1 MTVNL
6 PTLNI
11 EHLHG
16 PEEIPYGEAEL
27 LVLCLVRD
35 GRPWIKAFVEHY
47 SALGAKHIVFL
58 DNDSSDGTVAAAS
71 RYDNVTV
78 LQTKLP
84 FKDGQLLMRQY
95 LIARFGKD
103 RWSLCV
109 DIDELFDYPYSDV
122 IGLGSLLGYLDSK
135 SYTAV
140 AAYMLDMIPNKPL
153 AGRTGEPEELSKE
166 QHTFYDLSGLRRR
179 SIKEHPHFSGNRLES
194 NEIEWIRGGIRDTL
208 FRVAPT
214 LTKFPLV
221 FSNGRVMP
229 MEGSPH
235 GVANARIADLSCV
248 LFHYKFLSYFR
259 EQVARAVREEN
270 YWNNSAQYKQYLAV
284 LGRNTSLTLKQDTS
298 KEIAS
303 VNDLLEDQ
311 FLVVSDAYVRW
322 VNIEEERSVLGEAQ
336 SGEPHVPAEAFLRAN
351 QRDRAKTL
359 RIQRLER
366 QLRDRNRRI
375 RRSKRKQQRLK
386 LRVRSLKQRL
396 KGMEASRVWK
406 LAGVMRGITARMW
419 GS

>member
-1 MTVNL
+1 MRRAS
-6 PTLNI
+6 TLSRDSGFEGGCEAEVVRREEDVSTEQI
-11 EHLHG
+11 GGFEVEHLCG
-16 PEEIPYGEAEL
+16 PEEISYKENEL
-27 LVLCLVRD
+27 IVVCLVRD
-35 GRPWIKAFVEHY
+35 GEPWVKAFVEHY
-47 SALGAKHIVFL
+47 IHLGARHLVFL
-58 DNDSSDGTVAAAS
+58 DNNSGDGTVSAAS
-71 RYDNVTV
+71 EYDNVTV
-78 LQTKLP
+78 LRVGLP
-84 FKDGQLLMRQY
+84 FDADIDGTLGQMVMRKY
-95 LIARFGKD
+95 LIERFGKV

-336 SGEPHVPAEAFLRAN
+336 SGEPHVP
-351 QRDRAKTL
+351 
-359 RIQRLER
+359 
-366 QLRDRNRRI
+366 
-375 RRSKRKQQRLK
+375 
-386 LRVRSLKQRL
+386 V
-396 KGMEASRVWK
+396 
-406 LAGVMRGITARMW
+406 
-419 GS
+419 